1 MPKSIFPFQ
10 TNTAAVCLDRV
21 HCTLNLH
28 SKTDLSSQFVCPL
41 TQRESSLSRTQTV
54 SSIMAAE
61 KRRIRV
67 FNLEARGLRVGD
79 SGGSSD
85 PYAILSIGNWRQQ
98 TSVQKRT
105 LEPVW
110 VDADYKL
117 DESKIDFNKHF
128 TLRIDLKDKVR

>member
-1 MPKSIFPFQ
+1 M
-10 TNTAAVCLDRV
+10 A
-21 HCTLNLH
+21 
-28 SKTDLSSQFVCPL
+28 
-41 TQRESSLSRTQTV
+41 ESN
-54 SSIMAAE
+54 
-61 KRRIRV
+61 RRIRI

-85 PYAILSIGNWRQQ
+85 PYAILTMSGWRQQ

-128 TLRIDLKDKVR
+128 TLRIDLKDKVRCRRMVASCSGTNRRLQNFIGSTDLGTVLVPLEGANA

>member
-1 MPKSIFPFQ
+1 
-10 TNTAAVCLDRV
+10 
-21 HCTLNLH
+21 
-28 SKTDLSSQFVCPL
+28 
-41 TQRESSLSRTQTV
+41 
-54 SSIMAAE
+54 MAE
-61 KRRIRV
+61 TKRRLRI

-85 PYAILSIGNWRQQ
+85 PYAILSIDSWKQQ

-117 DESKIDFNKHF
+117 DESKINFDKHF
-128 TLRIDLKDKVR
+128 TLRIDLKDKVCCDLGAELGHMYANLCRTSLALLSLEPCWFLSRVRSVTTACFVFTT

>member
-1 MPKSIFPFQ
+1 
-10 TNTAAVCLDRV
+10 
-21 HCTLNLH
+21 
-28 SKTDLSSQFVCPL
+28 
-41 TQRESSLSRTQTV
+41 
-54 SSIMAAE
+54 MADT
-61 KRRIRV
+61 KRRLRV

-85 PYAILSIGNWRQQ
+85 PYAILSIGSWKQQ

-117 DESKIDFNKHF
+117 DESKIDFSKHF
-128 TLRIDLKDKVR
+128 VLRIDLKDKVSFAASNARQHIASSTAEFHWLNRTWHRVGSPGR